1 MSKKE
6 DLKQQILELTRIYY
20 AEVHGQKK
28 DFVAG
33 KTFINYGGR
42 YFDDNELV
50 NLIDSSLDFWLTAGP

>member
-33 KTFINYGGR
+33 KTMEAVILMIMN
-42 YFDDNELV
+42 
-50 NLIDSSLDFWLTAGP
+50 

>member
-50 NLIDSSLDFWLTAGP
+50 NLIGWG